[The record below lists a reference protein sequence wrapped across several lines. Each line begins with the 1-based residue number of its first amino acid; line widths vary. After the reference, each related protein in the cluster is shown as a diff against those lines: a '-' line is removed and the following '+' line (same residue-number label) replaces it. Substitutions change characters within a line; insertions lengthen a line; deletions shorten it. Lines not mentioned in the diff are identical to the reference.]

1 MLFYN
6 FRYIFFF
13 QVPYLS
19 EFFCEMNDMAALE
32 NSLIKKPNGLLISS
46 MTESDLE
53 AYKYAFSKSEYVIK
67 TGYHSS
73 VRDR

>member
-1 MLFYN
+1 
-6 FRYIFFF
+6 
-13 QVPYLS
+13 
-19 EFFCEMNDMAALE
+19 MAALE

-73 VRDR
+73 VRDK